1 VAALEDG
8 QGEGLMP
15 ALKVHGLT
23 FSYGGEPLLADISFE
38 LRAGDFMCVLGPN
51 GSGKST
57 LLRLLTGFMKAGS
70 GSVRLG
76 GEEVAAIALRKLAR
90 LAAYV
95 ASETATP
102 YDFSV
107 RELVLLGR
115 TARAGFWRGYSAAD
129 GEAADLALEE
139 TGIARLAGRS
149 INTLSTGERQLA
161 FIAQA
166 LAQEARVLL
175 LDEPTSHLDLKYKA
189 TIMELLRRLA
199 GKGLAVAAVLH
210 EPALARLGC
219 SKALVLRGGGAYSFG
234 PAAEMLTP
242 ASLAAAYD
250 LPPDSPLL
258 PK

>member
-1 VAALEDG
+1 MGAELHDVALMR
-8 QGEGLMP
+8 EGRP
-15 ALKVHGLT
+15 VFAGL
-23 FSYGGEPLLADISFE
+23 SLRLAERRIG
-38 LRAGDFMCVLGPN
+38 LVGRN

-57 LLRLLTGFMKAGS
+57 LLRLLTGFMKGGR

-76 GEEVAAIALRKLAR
+76 GEEISSIAPRKLAR

-107 RELVLLGR
+107 RETVLLGR

-129 GEAADLALEE
+129 GEAADRALDE

-166 LAQEARVLL
+166 LAQEARLLL
-175 LDEPTSHLDLKYKA
+175 LDEPTSHLDLKYKSQ
-189 TIMELLRRLA
+189 IMGLLARLA

-210 EPALARLGC
+210 EPGLARLGC
-219 SKALVLRGGGAYSFG
+219 NKALLMETGGAYSFG
-234 PAAEMLTP
+234 PVAEMLAP
-242 ASLAAAYD
+242 EKLGPVYG

>member
-1 VAALEDG
+1 
-8 QGEGLMP
+8 MT
-15 ALKVHGLT
+15 ALKVSGLD
-23 FSYGGEPLLADISFE
+23 FSYGAAPLIKDVSFE
-38 LRAGDFMCVLGPN
+38 LRRGDFMCVLGPN
-51 GSGKST
+51 GCGKST
-57 LLRLLTGFMKAGS
+57 LLKLLTGYIKARA

-76 GEEVAAIALRKLAR
+76 GEDSAGLAPARLAR

-107 RELVLLGR
+107 RETVLLGR
-115 TARAGFWRGYSAAD
+115 TARAGLWRGYSAAD

-139 TGIARLAGRS
+139 TGITRLASRS

-166 LAQEARVLL
+166 LAQEAGLLL
-175 LDEPTSHLDLKYKA
+175 LDEPTSHLDLKYKSQ
-189 TIMELLRRLA
+189 IMALLARLA
-199 GKGLAVAAVLH
+199 GKGLGVAAVLH
-210 EPALARLGC
+210 EPGLARLGC
-219 SKALVLRGGGAYSFG
+219 NKALLMETGGAYSFG
-234 PAAEMLTP
+234 PVAEMLAP
-242 ASLAAAYD
+242 QKLGPVYG